1 MRTGKGFFIKQ
12 TGCDWERGGYTVADK
27 KAAVITRYSSTS
39 YMDVMNMTFR
49 EIDKLIENLTEL
61 VELENKE
68 REEAL
73 NGKRKDV

>member
-1 MRTGKGFFIKQ
+1 
-12 TGCDWERGGYTVADK
+12 
-27 KAAVITRYSSTS
+27 
-39 YMDVMNMTFR
+39 MTFR